1 MTQNDEF
8 LYQLR
13 MANPIETVAGSYL
26 NLIRRGHNYVC
37 LCPFHSEKT
46 PSCTIFTDNQNFY
59 CFGCGAGGDVITF
72 IMRMENLNFREAV
85 NFLASRAGLT
95 VPEDRKN
102 DQLAHRKTRIYEMNR
117 LAANFYFHNLLKGD
131 DKRGLQYFS
140 QRKLTPQTV
149 KKYGLGYAPDSFSAL
164 SSYLREQ
171 GYSDDEMV
179 DAECDNSGGNQNL
192 NPAYDL
198 VLEIEAF
205 LAALALLGFCG
216 ISGT

>member
-117 LAANFYFHNLLKGD
+117 LAANFYFHNLLKH
-131 DKRGLQYFS
+131 
-140 QRKLTPQTV
+140 
-149 KKYGLGYAPDSFSAL
+149 
-164 SSYLREQ
+164 YL
-171 GYSDDEMV
+171 
-179 DAECDNSGGNQNL
+179 
-192 NPAYDL
+192 P
-198 VLEIEAF
+198 IF
-205 LAALALLGFCG
+205 
-216 ISGT
+216 